1 MIISNMSRHIE
12 EDFERLSELD
22 KMYLV
27 EKEREMIEEWQ
38 RWEEEYA
45 EKHPVIITV
54 KFLNENRN
62 EKELE
67 KVEIDSEKH

>member
-1 MIISNMSRHIE
+1 MNRHIE

-38 RWEEEYA
+38 RWEEEHMERLPA
-45 EKHPVIITV
+45 IINI
-54 KFLNENRN
+54 KFLNED
-62 EKELE
+62 ETQLE
-67 KVEIDSEKH
+67 KTPAHSEED